1 VNRRGVC
8 YDVGR
13 VMWAQD
19 WRPKF
24 SPEEARREMQI
35 IRDDLHCNA
44 VRICGQDPGR
54 LIAAGAHALDLGL
67 EVWLSPELWDHSPGE
82 TAGYIATAAEAAQDL
97 HRHRPGQVV
106 FSVGS
111 EATLFM
117 AGIVEGGSV
126 FERLEH
132 PDFWQR
138 VRAGEHNAPLNAFLA
153 EAAERVR
160 GVFGGPLTY
169 ASVPLETVDWSRFDV
184 VSADLYRDTRI
195 KDRFTEVLHRYFA
208 YERPVA
214 ITEFG
219 CCTYRGAAGA
229 GGRGFAILDISSP
242 GRNSTP
248 SRLNG
253 RYVRDE
259 TEQARELTE
268 MLSIFDAAGVDATFV
283 MTFVAALNPTSD
295 DPVYDLDMASY
306 SLVKSF
312 GGRLGPFGT
321 AHPQAPWD
329 RSRLGTTYPDM
340 PWEPKQSFQA
350 VAEFYAAHAPATQ

>member
-1 VNRRGVC
+1 MNRRGVC

-13 VMWAQD
+13 VMWGHD
-19 WRPKF
+19 WRPEF
-24 SPEEARREMQI
+24 SPEEARHELQI

-54 LIAAGAHALDLGL
+54 VMAAGRHALDCGL
-67 EVWLSPELWDHSPGE
+67 QVWLSPELWDHSPSD
-82 TAGYIATAAEAAQDL
+82 TLDYIGTAAEAAEEL

-132 PDFWQR
+132 PHFWARIQ
-138 VRAGEHNAPLNAFLA
+138 AGEHNGPLNTFLA

-160 GVFGGPLTY
+160 SVFHGPVTY

-184 VSADLYRDTRI
+184 VSADLYRDARI
-195 KDRFTEVLHRYFA
+195 KERFPGLLHRYFA
-208 YERPVA
+208 HGRPVA

-219 CCTYRGAAGA
+219 CCTYRGAADA
-229 GGRGFAILDISSP
+229 GGRGFAILDISAP
-242 GRNSTP
+242 GQNSTP
-248 SRLNG
+248 PRLNG
-253 RYVRDE
+253 PYVRDE
-259 TEQARELTE
+259 AEQAHELTE
-268 MLSIFDAAGVDATFV
+268 LLSIFDAAGVDATFV
-283 MTFVAALNPTSD
+283 MTFVAPLNPTSD
-295 DPVYDLDMASY
+295 DPLYDLDMASY

-312 GGRLGPFGT
+312 GGRLGPLGA
-321 AHPQAPWD
+321 AHPEAPWD
-329 RSRLGTTYPDM
+329 RNRRGTTYPGM
-340 PWEPKQSFQA
+340 PWEPKESFRA
-350 VAEFYAAHAPATQ
+350 VADFYATHTPPAA